1 MQKETPQKMLLGI
14 TVVMVTQAKDKKK
27 NKTVTFM
34 HKMFCLLIFA
44 NKDINQP

>member
-27 NKTVTFM
+27 KQNCHFY
-34 HKMFCLLIFA
+34 A
-44 NKDINQP
+44 